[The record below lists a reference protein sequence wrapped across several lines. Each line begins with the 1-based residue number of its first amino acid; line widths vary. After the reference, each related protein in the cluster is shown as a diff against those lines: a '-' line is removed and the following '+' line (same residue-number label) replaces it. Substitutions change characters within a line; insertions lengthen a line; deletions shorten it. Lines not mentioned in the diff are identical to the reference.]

1 MSLPSAYGAY
11 GFLGYDPI
19 TESRPETLEVLRK
32 FRDSPVEASRAYG
45 IRWFLIS
52 NPDYYDTERE
62 FWLAIHGSY
71 WPICDPAVPDDL
83 QPLLRTAKLCYHSAE
98 LDLYELPD
106 VSPMAFDRAAPQR
119 PLPIRFH
126 GWGGEV
132 QTPGKGVRTVVVNV
146 AARPW
151 LRAASGGQSLAS
163 SADDWNRLEVRVPD
177 GVSRFDF
184 FYDLPWRRGIIFGA
198 VLAAATLAG
207 FALIRKHLSTVP

>member
-1 MSLPSAYGAY
+1 MIRSPNRARRRWRYCGSSVIRPSRRAGLTGSAGSSFPIRTITTRSASSGWPFTAAIGRFATLPC
-11 GFLGYDPI
+11 PTI
-19 TESRPETLEVLRK
+19 CSR
-32 FRDSPVEASRAYG
+32 
-45 IRWFLIS
+45 
-52 NPDYYDTERE
+52 
-62 FWLAIHGSY
+62 
-71 WPICDPAVPDDL
+71 C
-83 QPLLRTAKLCYHSAE
+83 LRTAKLCYHSAE

-184 FYDLPWRRGIIFGA
+184 FYDLPWRRGIFFGA